1 MDGTGIAKV
10 THVTATEH
18 AMATIPVGHTKNVD
32 AMNGL
37 VTVMVTATGAEMM
50 CVLQKIAQL
59 KVVDVIQRAMQMAV
73 YVMAIITY
81 ACATRAVILIQT
93 VDVIMNAILK
103 NAGHVIATWLET
115 RRV

>member
-1 MDGTGIAKV
+1 
-10 THVTATEH
+10 
-18 AMATIPVGHTKNVD
+18 
-32 AMNGL
+32 
-37 VTVMVTATGAEMM
+37 
-50 CVLQKIAQL
+50 
-59 KVVDVIQRAMQMAV
+59 MQMAV